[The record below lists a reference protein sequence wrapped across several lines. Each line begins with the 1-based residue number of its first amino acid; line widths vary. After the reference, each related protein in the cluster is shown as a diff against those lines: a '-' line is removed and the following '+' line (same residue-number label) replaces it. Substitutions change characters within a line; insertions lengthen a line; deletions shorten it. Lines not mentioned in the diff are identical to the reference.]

1 MPEQD
6 LDNADVDAPFEQVR
20 REAVPERVRPK
31 LGVEAALVSRLV
43 ESVAGRFHGQMRE
56 DAAAGEQ
63 PLRAAV
69 RLPDRAQH
77 LEEGL
82 GQGQNP
88 FLVSLANQAEHPL
101 FGVDGRDGQFNRLSD
116 AQAVGI
122 DQREAGAIDGFL
134 ECGDQAA
141 AVVVAADVGEPL
153 LAGTANFF
161 LVNSAHSEP
170 SVWT

>member
-43 ESVAGRFHGQMRE
+43 ESVAGRFHGQMRD
-56 DAAAGEQ
+56 DAATGEQ

-82 GQGQNP
+82 GQGQSS
-88 FLVSLANQAEHPL
+88 FLVPLANETEHHL
-101 FGVDGRDGQFNRLSD
+101 FGVDGRDGQCNRLSD
-116 AQAVGI
+116 AQAVGV

-134 ECGDQAA
+134 QGGDQAA
-141 AVVVAADVGEPL
+141 TITIATDIGEPFLAGAAD
-153 LAGTANFF
+153 FF

>member
-6 LDNADVDAPFEQVR
+6 LDNTDVDAPFEQVR
-20 REAVPERVRPK
+20 REAVPKRVRPE
-31 LGVEAALVSRLV
+31 LGVEAALASRLV

-56 DAAAGEQ
+56 DTAAGEQ

-77 LEEGL
+77 LEHGL
-82 GQGQNP
+82 GQGENP
-88 FLVSLANQAEHPL
+88 FLVSLANQAEHHL
-101 FGVDGRDGQFNRLSD
+101 LGVDGRDGQLDRLSD
-116 AQAVGI
+116 AQAVGV

-134 ECGDQAA
+134 QRGDQAA

-153 LAGTANFF
+153 LAWAADFF
-161 LVNSAHSEP
+161 LVNSAHS
-170 SVWT
+170 